1 MSKYWKKYG
10 MTIVAVMMAL
20 ALVACGGN
28 NNDEANEDLTNE
40 PTQQEE
46 QEEQEQEGNQRS
58 QNNQQNQDDD
68 QDWAVDNLGAIEVAP
83 GVMLSDI
90 WGSANFD
97 YTPGSLQAQIAQ
109 PQIGEEI
116 AIIHTNFGPIHLR
129 LFPELAPLAVENFV
143 THARDGYYD
152 GVIFH
157 RVMEGFMIQ
166 GGDPEGTGM
175 GGESIWGVSFGN
187 EVSPNLR
194 HIRGALSMAN
204 ADNPQMGVSMTNSSQ
219 FFIVQNNEL
228 PESTI
233 AQMQIMLEQ
242 QDEIAQ
248 SSEYYIRDIWPAD
261 AIEHYIAHGG
271 TPFLDYAH
279 TVFGQV
285 FIGMDV
291 VDAIAVTPT
300 DGDPPVGNSRP
311 LEDVVIE
318 RIEILNFG
326 G

>member
-1 MSKYWKKYG
+1 MNKYWKKYV
-10 MTIVAVMMAL
+10 MTFIVAGTTL
-20 ALVACGGN
+20 ALVACGGGN
-28 NNDEANEDLTNE
+28 GNGDAEEGLDYNLEQEDGFNYE
-40 PTQQEE
+40 EEGQQEE
-46 QEEQEQEGNQRS
+46 ED
-58 QNNQQNQDDD
+58 NQDWEIED
-68 QDWAVDNLGAIEVAP
+68 LGAIEVAP

-90 WGSANFD
+90 WGSATFEHVH
-97 YTPGSLQAQIAQ
+97 GSLEAQIAP
-109 PQIGEEI
+109 PQVGEEI

-143 THARDGYYD
+143 THARNGYFD

-157 RVMEGFMIQ
+157 RVMGDFMIQ

-175 GGESIWGVSFGN
+175 GGESIWGVGFGN

-204 ADNPQMGVSMTNSSQ
+204 ADNPQHGVSMTNRSQ
-219 FFIVQNNEL
+219 FFIVQNSNLNLLNPNL
-228 PESTI
+228 PAEM
-233 AQMQIMLEQ
+233 QMILEN
-242 QDEIAQ
+242 QDAAVDG
-248 SSEYYIRDIWPAD
+248 SEYYFRDIWPAD
-261 AIEHYIAHGG
+261 ALEHYLTHGG
-271 TPFLDYAH
+271 TPFLDFVH

-285 FIGMDV
+285 FIGMEV
-291 VDAIAVTPT
+291 VDAIAATPT

-311 LEDVVIE
+311 LDDVIIE